1 MNLEGKMTY
10 LFNSKTINGS
20 QRTKGL
26 FGLLMMKIASTILAK
41 RSFSIGVIAP
51 KGVIASLAVKG

>member
-1 MNLEGKMTY
+1 MTY